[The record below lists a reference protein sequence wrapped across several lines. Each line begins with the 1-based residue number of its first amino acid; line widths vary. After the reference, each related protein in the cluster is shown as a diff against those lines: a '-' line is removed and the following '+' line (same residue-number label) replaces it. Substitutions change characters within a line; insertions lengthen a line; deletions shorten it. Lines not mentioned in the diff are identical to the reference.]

1 MGSRKPKPWR
11 TIKRFRVHLLSQ
23 ICSKVK
29 YDNIHLW
36 LKAFGLILFSR
47 ERYVVQ
53 ELCKVGSEAD
63 IQSFEYIRG
72 VLLEPILFSVDN
84 GLLTGNTF

>member
-1 MGSRKPKPWR
+1 MIEGIWIYP
-11 TIKRFRVHLLSQ
+11 
-23 ICSKVK
+23 
-29 YDNIHLW
+29 
-36 LKAFGLILFSR
+36 LFR

-84 GLLTGNTF
+84 GLLTGKKNTFLN